1 ELSENL
7 VRFAG
12 IDQNIFLN
20 NQDVFA
26 QNATESEPSQTSH
39 SACIANCREQYIDED
54 GNKLRGFG
62 ACRFNCWV
70 DTAIRILEAVAP
82 IVAAL

>member
-1 ELSENL
+1 M
-7 VRFAG
+7 RFAG

-39 SACIANCREQYIDED
+39 SACIANCRAKFIDED
-54 GNKLRGFG
+54 GNRLPGFG
-62 ACRFNCWV
+62 GCRFNCWV
-70 DTAIRILEAVAP
+70 DTTVRVLEDVAK
-82 IVAAL
+82 IVSSL